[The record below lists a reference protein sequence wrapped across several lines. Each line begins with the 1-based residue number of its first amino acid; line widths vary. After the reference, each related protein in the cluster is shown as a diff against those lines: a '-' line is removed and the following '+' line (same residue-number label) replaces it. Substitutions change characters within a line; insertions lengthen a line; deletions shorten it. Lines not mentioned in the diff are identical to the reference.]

1 MSTVGT
7 ICWQHYETLEVTN
20 YDYHKLSCL
29 ISSQN
34 AQAGV
39 DCARKLAF
47 YIVNFKYFEFTACQ
61 HISFSDPIQSFY
73 VAQIGDPFGF
83 HYLFVVTII

>member
-7 ICWQHYETLEVTN
+7 ICWQLYETLEVTC
-20 YDYHKLSCL
+20 YDFHKLSYS

-61 HISFSDPIQSFY
+61 NISFSDPSQSFY
-73 VAQIGDPFGF
+73 VAQIGDTWGF
-83 HYLFVVTII
+83 YYLFVVTII